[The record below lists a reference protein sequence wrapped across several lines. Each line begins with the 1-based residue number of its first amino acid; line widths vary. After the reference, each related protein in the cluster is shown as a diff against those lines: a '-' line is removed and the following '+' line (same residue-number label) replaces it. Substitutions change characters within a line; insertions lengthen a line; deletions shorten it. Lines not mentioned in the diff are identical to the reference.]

1 MIRTIESCTTSSSF
15 RVVDDVVNGG
25 GNNTDS
31 ESGSEHSSVSV
42 AVTTASDKDNGSFML
57 YIYILYIYD
66 IWTSVLVLSPFKN
79 RVFTKR
85 LSHHHYSKRKKDH
98 SLLL

>member
-25 GNNTDS
+25 GGNNTDS

-42 AVTTASDKDNGSFML
+42 AVTASDKDNGSFML
-57 YIYILYIYD
+57 YIYTRVYIY
-66 IWTSVLVLSPFKN
+66 IWTSVVLSPFKN

-85 LSHHHYSKRKKDH
+85 LSHHYYSKRKKDH